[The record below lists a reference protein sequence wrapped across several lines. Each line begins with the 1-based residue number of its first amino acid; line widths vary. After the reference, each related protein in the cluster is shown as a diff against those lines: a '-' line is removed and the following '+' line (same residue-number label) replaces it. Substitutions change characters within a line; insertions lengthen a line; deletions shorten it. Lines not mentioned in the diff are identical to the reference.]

1 MFTGY
6 QDQTI
11 TGWRLQG
18 SSKRAALFLQEVR
31 TEGGLV
37 MTEKKQ
43 QIRDYLA
50 ITVGTILIAFAIKNI
65 FDPVSMV
72 KLFSSE

>member
-1 MFTGY
+1 MCVYRIPGSN
-6 QDQTI
+6 DHRVEI
-11 TGWRLQG
+11 TG
-18 SSKRAALFLQEVR
+18 SSKRAALFLQKVR

-50 ITVGTILIAFAIKNI
+50 ITVGTILIAFAIKI
-65 FDPVSMV
+65 F
-72 KLFSSE
+72 LIL